1 MSKVE
6 NAADTEPDFDEVIH
20 ATGYFGRYH
29 ALQGTLQMLIGFS
42 VAFPLLSIVFTG
54 YEVPHKC
61 KELGNITSDHLQH
74 VVINNSTSLEYGE
87 CQIEVENN
95 ISGVVKKD
103 YLPCVA
109 GHNYSQPT
117 YVSFVAEWDLV
128 CELAG
133 LGELSQTVMM
143 LGQGFGG
150 LIFSIL
156 ADKYGRKPVYIA
168 TLFGLSALCFG
179 MAFSN
184 GILVYIIIRFLI
196 GGFQQG
202 SGLTA
207 YTIFVEMLTTE
218 HRPLAGTVG
227 GVVWSLSVMTLAPI
241 AYLMKDF
248 SWRYLQIA
256 LSVVTLYVF
265 ALYCTLDE
273 SLRWLLANNR
283 RDECRRIIRKSTSM
297 NASNVK
303 KALDV
308 FERTSGT
315 VCKAVVVEPSNT
327 VDKVTDGDSS
337 LLVNDVKVDGET
349 EGLVDSS
356 QKYTIL
362 DLFRHKAILYTSAIT
377 WYIWTVNSLT
387 YYGLFLTATSLA
399 GDRFLNF
406 FLSCVVE
413 IPGTVSVY
421 FMLKR
426 FGRRQVAMIYHFMA
440 GASLILSVIILTTA
454 GDTRAGSSV
463 ATALNMFGKFSIT
476 GSFNALFI
484 YSPELFPTNLRTA
497 GLGMGS
503 AMSRIGGMTAPYS
516 DRLADK
522 VIWGPGALFGTLC
535 LIATFLI
542 RYLPET
548 KGRELPTTIE
558 EINEMYTRKRKPKME
573 DGTQDD
579 G

>member
-1 MSKVE
+1 MGGMEK
-6 NAADTEPDFDEVIH
+6 AADAEPDFDEVIN

-29 ALQGTLQMLIGFS
+29 LLQGTLQMLIGFS
-42 VAFPLLSIVFTG
+42 VAYPLLSIVFTG
-54 YEVPHKC
+54 YEIPHKC
-61 KELGNITSDHLQH
+61 KELGNMTNINLQH
-74 VVINNSTSLEYGE
+74 VVINNSTRIEYGE
-87 CQIEVENN
+87 CEIKVENN
-95 ISGVVKKD
+95 ISGAVKKD

-128 CELAG
+128 CEKAG
-133 LGELSQTVMM
+133 LGELSQTMMM

-150 LIFSIL
+150 LIFSIM
-156 ADKYGRKPVYIA
+156 ADKYGRKPIYIA
-168 TLFGLSALCFG
+168 TLYGLAALCFG

-196 GGFQQG
+196 GAFQQG

-207 YTIFVEMLTTE
+207 YTILVEMLTTE
-218 HRPLAGTVG
+218 HRPLAGTIG
-227 GVVWSLSVMTLAPI
+227 GIVWSLSVMTLAPV
-241 AYLMKDF
+241 AYLMRDF
-248 SWRYLQIA
+248 SWRYLQITT
-256 LSVVTLYVF
+256 SCVTLYVF
-265 ALYCTLDE
+265 ILYCTLDE
-273 SLRWLLANNR
+273 SLRWLLTNNKT
-283 RDECRRIIRKSTSM
+283 DESRRIVRKATAM
-297 NASNVK
+297 NKSNVSNAVK
-303 KALDV
+303 VL
-308 FERTSGT
+308 ERTVRLVSQT
-315 VCKAVVVEPSNT
+315 VVASAPNT
-327 VDKVTDGDSS
+327 ADKVSGGSS
-337 LLVNDVKVDGET
+337 LLVNDIKVDGES
-349 EGLVDSS
+349 EGRVDDGV
-356 QKYTIL
+356 KYSVL

-413 IPGTVSVY
+413 IPGTISVY

-440 GASLILSVIILTTA
+440 GTSLILSVIILTTA
-454 GDTRAGSSV
+454 GDTHAGGSA
-463 ATALNMFGKFSIT
+463 ATALNMFGKFAIT

-503 AMSRIGGMTAPYS
+503 AMSRVGGMTAPYS
-516 DRLADK
+516 DRLAAK

-542 RYLPET
+542 RFLPET

-558 EINEMYTRKRKPKME
+558 EINEMYSRKRKPKQDE
-573 DGTQDD
+573 KQDD
-579 G
+579 S